1 MAYKV
6 KNTVTV
12 VLESP
17 EGNAEI
23 VFSKLDTTEVY
34 DLLYDAKEGKR
45 LESREDAVND
55 FKKTMSKALSVTG
68 IEDESGKAI
77 TLEQLKNLKLDYH
90 TLKAIS
96 QAYYKLALDLEVK
109 ADHEKKDSTKES

>member
-6 KNTVTV
+6 NNTVKV
-12 VLESP
+12 ILESP

-23 VFSKLDTTEVY
+23 VFSKLSTTEVY
-34 DLLYDAKEGKR
+34 DILYDAKEGKR
-45 LESREDAVND
+45 LEKREDAIND
-55 FKKTMSKALSVTG
+55 FKKTMSKAVSVSG
-68 IEDESGKAI
+68 IEDESGKVI
-77 TLEQLKNLKLDYH
+77 TLEQLMELKLDYH

-109 ADHEKKDSTKES
+109 EDVEKKDSTKE

>member
-6 KNTVTV
+6 NNTIKVT
-12 VLESP
+12 LESP

-34 DLLYDAKEGKR
+34 DIIYDAKEGKK
-45 LESREDAVND
+45 LEKREDAIED
-55 FKKTMSKALSVTG
+55 FKKTMSRAISVSG
-68 IEDESGKAI
+68 IEDEKGNLI
-77 TLEQLKNLKLDYH
+77 TLEQLKELKLDYH

-96 QAYYKLALDLEVK
+96 QAYYKLALDLETKGDV
-109 ADHEKKDSTKES
+109 EKKDSKSES

>member
-23 VFSKLDTTEVY
+23 VFNKLDTTEVY
-34 DLLYDAKEGKR
+34 DILFDAKEGKR
-45 LESREDAVND
+45 IEKREEAISD
-55 FKKTMSKALSVTG
+55 FKKTMSKAVSVTG
-68 IEDESGKAI
+68 IEDESGKKI
-77 TLEQLKNLKLDYH
+77 TLDDLQNLKLDYH

-96 QAYYKLALDLEVK
+96 QAYYTLALDIGVK
-109 ADHEKKDSTKES
+109 QDLEKKDSKSES

>member
-6 KNTVTV
+6 NNTVTV
-12 VLESP
+12 ILESP

-23 VFSKLDTTEVY
+23 VFSKLNTTEVY
-34 DLLYDAKEGKR
+34 DIFYDAKEGKK
-45 LESREDAVND
+45 LDKREDAVND

-68 IEDESGKAI
+68 IEDESGKSI
-77 TLEQLKNLKLDYH
+77 TLEQLKNLELDYH

-96 QAYYKLALDLEVK
+96 QGYYKLALDLVEKVD
-109 ADHEKKDSTKES
+109 AEKKDSTPA

>member
-23 VFSKLDTTEVY
+23 VFNKLDTTEVY
-34 DLLYDAKEGKR
+34 DILFDAKEGKR
-45 LESREDAVND
+45 IEKREDAIAD
-55 FKKTMSKALSVTG
+55 LKKTMSKAVSVTG
-68 IEDESGKAI
+68 IEDNSGKAI
-77 TLEQLKNLKLDYH
+77 TLEQLKDLKLDYH

-96 QAYYKLALDLEVK
+96 QAYYTLALDVEVK
-109 ADHEKKDSTKES
+109 KDLEKKDSKNES